1 MTGWRVLL
9 TRPAEESAAL
19 AVSLSDAGIFS
30 SSLALLETEALPFT
44 GEHSVVFQDLDRYC
58 AVIVVSKPAARL
70 ALQLLDRY
78 APAVPSLPWFSVGA
92 ATAQVLAEHGLDV
105 SYPELG
111 DDSEAL
117 LALPRLREA
126 VAVDAARVLIL
137 RGQGGRELL
146 AERLR
151 GQGASVDYLEL
162 YRRFLPA
169 YDTGVLMQRIEVE
182 RLNGVVV
189 SSGQGFLHLQALAG
203 ADWPRVAQ
211 LPLFV
216 PSPRVAEM
224 ARAAGAEKVVDCRG
238 ASAAALLVALRS
250 QPVPTL

>member
-1 MTGWRVLL
+1 MTDWRVLL
-9 TRPAEESAAL
+9 TRPAEESALL
-19 AVSLSDAGIFS
+19 AASLSDVGIFS
-30 SSLALLETEALPFT
+30 SSLPLLQIEALPVT
-44 GEHSVVFQDLDRYC
+44 PEQQAVWADLGRYC

-70 ALQLLDRY
+70 GVQRLERHW
-78 APAVPSLPWFSVGA
+78 PRLPWFSVGA
-92 ATAQVLAEHGLDV
+92 ATAQVLADQGLDV
-105 SYPELG
+105 HYPPSG

-117 LALPRLREA
+117 LALPALREA
-126 VAVDAARVLIL
+126 IARTDARVLIL
-137 RGQGGRELL
+137 RGEGGRELL

-151 GQGASVDYLEL
+151 EQGASVDYLEL

-169 YDTGVLMQRIEVE
+169 YDPGVLMQRIQLE
-182 RLNGVVV
+182 RLNGLVV

-203 ADWPRVAQ
+203 SDWPQVAR

-216 PSPRVAEM
+216 PSPRVYEM

-250 QPVPTL
+250 HSVPTL

>member
-1 MTGWRVLL
+1 MTDWRVLL
-9 TRPAEESAAL
+9 TRPAEESMAL
-19 AVSLSDAGIFS
+19 AATLSDAGIFS
-30 SSLALLETEALPFT
+30 SSLPLLDIEALPVT
-44 GEHSVVFQDLDRYC
+44 AAQQAVFRDLGRYS

-70 ALQLLDRY
+70 AVHRLSQPWSQL
-78 APAVPSLPWFSVGA
+78 SWFSVGA
-92 ATAQVLAEHGLDV
+92 ATAQVLADHGLNV
-105 SYPELG
+105 HYPPSG

-117 LALPRLREA
+117 LALPALREA
-126 VAVDAARVLIL
+126 IARPGARVLIL
-137 RGQGGRELL
+137 RGEGGRELL

-151 GQGASVDYLEL
+151 DQGASVDYLEL

-169 YDTGVLMQRIEVE
+169 YDSGVLMQRIQLE

-203 ADWPRVAQ
+203 EDWPEVAQ

-216 PSPRVAEM
+216 PSPRVYEM
-224 ARAAGAEKVVDCRG
+224 ARAAGAGKVVDCRG

-250 QPVPTL
+250 NAL

>member
-189 SSGQGFLHLQALAG
+189 SSGQGFCICKRSPAPIGHAWHSCRCSCPVHASPKWRGRRARKKL
-203 ADWPRVAQ
+203 WIVA
-211 LPLFV
+211 V
-216 PSPRVAEM
+216 
-224 ARAAGAEKVVDCRG
+224 
-238 ASAAALLVALRS
+238 
-250 QPVPTL
+250 PVPRLC

>member
-1 MTGWRVLL
+1 MTDWRVLL
-9 TRPAEESAAL
+9 TRPAEESALL
-19 AVSLSDAGIFS
+19 AASLSDVGIFS
-30 SSLALLETEALPFT
+30 SSLPLLEIEALPVT
-44 GEHSVVFQDLDRYC
+44 PEQQAVWADLGRYC

-70 ALQLLDRY
+70 GVQRLERHW
-78 APAVPSLPWFSVGA
+78 PRLPWFSVGA
-92 ATAQVLAEHGLDV
+92 ATAQVLADQGLDV
-105 SYPELG
+105 HYPPSG

-117 LALPRLREA
+117 LALPALREA
-126 VAVDAARVLIL
+126 VARTDARVLIL
-137 RGQGGRELL
+137 RGEGGRELL

-151 GQGASVDYLEL
+151 EQGASVDYLEL

-169 YDTGVLMQRIEVE
+169 YDPGVLMQRIQLE
-182 RLNGVVV
+182 RLNGLVV

-203 ADWPRVAQ
+203 ADWPQVAQ

-216 PSPRVAEM
+216 PSPRVLEM

-250 QPVPTL
+250 HSVPTL

>member
-1 MTGWRVLL
+1 MSDWRVLL
-9 TRPAEESAAL
+9 TRPAEESAAVAVLL
-19 AVSLSDAGIFS
+19 AQAGIFS
-30 SSLALLETEALPFT
+30 SSLPLLDTEALPVTPEQQAVFT
-44 GEHSVVFQDLDRYC
+44 ELGRYS

-70 ALQLLDRY
+70 AVQQLQQLW
-78 APAVPSLPWFSVGA
+78 PALPWFSVGA
-92 ATAQVLAEHGLDV
+92 ATAQVLADHGLNV
-105 SYPELG
+105 HYPQTG

-117 LALPRLREA
+117 LQLPALREA
-126 VAVDAARVLIL
+126 VARPGARVLIL
-137 RGQGGRELL
+137 RGEGGRELL

-151 GQGASVDYLEL
+151 EQGASVDYLEL

-169 YDTGVLMQRIEVE
+169 YPAGALMQRIQLE
-182 RLNGVVV
+182 RLNGLVV

-203 ADWPRVAQ
+203 PDWPKVAQ

-216 PSPRVAEM
+216 PSPRVSDM

-250 QPVPTL
+250 AAS

>member
-1 MTGWRVLL
+1 MTDWRVLL
-9 TRPAEESAAL
+9 TRPAEESMAVAA
-19 AVSLSDAGIFS
+19 SLSDAGIFS
-30 SSLALLETEALPFT
+30 SSLPLLDIEPLPIT
-44 GEHSVVFQDLDRYC
+44 PAQQAVFHDLSRYC

-70 ALQLLDRY
+70 AVQQLERRW
-78 APAVPSLPWFSVGA
+78 PQLPWFSVGA
-92 ATAQVLAEHGLDV
+92 ATAQVLADQGLDV
-105 SYPELG
+105 HYPQTG

-117 LALPRLREA
+117 LELPALSEA
-126 VAVDAARVLIL
+126 IAQPGARVLIL
-137 RGQGGRELL
+137 RGEGGRELL

-151 GQGASVDYLEL
+151 DQGASVEYLEL

-169 YDTGVLMQRIEVE
+169 YDAGVLMQRIQLE
-182 RLNGVVV
+182 RLNGLVV

-203 ADWPRVAQ
+203 SDWPHVAQ

-216 PSPRVAEM
+216 PSPRVYEM

-250 QPVPTL
+250 SVP